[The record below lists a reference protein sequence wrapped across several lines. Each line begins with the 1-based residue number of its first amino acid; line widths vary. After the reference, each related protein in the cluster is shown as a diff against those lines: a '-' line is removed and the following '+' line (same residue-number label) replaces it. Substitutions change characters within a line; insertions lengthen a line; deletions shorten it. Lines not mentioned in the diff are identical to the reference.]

1 MTLDFIGRAFNH
13 HNVGMSTW
21 TKMLFSAIVLLAG
34 APLLSEQPAAD
45 AEGVRQEFVA
55 AMQRIRQH
63 QPDLPDSPA
72 LQSYAIHDYLVAAR
86 WRRDLNLR
94 PDEGLDAAIDA
105 FLHTHAGQP
114 VARALRRDWL
124 TSLAQRRRWDWFLPR
139 SVDVNDPVLICDR
152 LEARLTSNDTQG
164 LAAAALLRWMSPQK
178 PPAEC
183 AEVFA
188 WLRQQGFLTPALA
201 EGRTRAALSA
211 DTPRLAREF
220 AADVPLNR
228 RAALLQWSDLLDSP
242 RSALN
247 VLATHPSLPV
257 EAEALA
263 SGFDKLSR
271 TEPAFALDLLPRL
284 LARDGL
290 APPLQDRLKRSA
302 ALGAA
307 YDRDPRAMTAF
318 DELPAAAVD
327 SQVQEWR
334 VRAALWKGDYARAL
348 AWMEQMPPSLSATPR
363 WRYWHARAVAA
374 TMGDD
379 AAAALFAEIAGLRD
393 YYGYLAADRL
403 KQPYNLHV
411 RPSPPDPAAQTALG
425 NQAGM
430 IRAHELF
437 DCDMTDDAISEW
449 TAVLDGADTALKV
462 QAALLASRWGWYS
475 QAITT
480 LAQTAE
486 FDDVTL
492 RYPRPYLDAVSQA
505 GKLAQLPQDWI
516 LAVMRQESLFRKD
529 AVSRAD
535 ARGVMQLVPSTAS
548 AIARRWHLSP
558 PGRDGLFDPAIAVPL
573 GAAYLRELL
582 DRYGEQLAL
591 SLAAYNAG
599 PAAISRWLP
608 PRPMD
613 ADIWIENIPYNETRG
628 YVQHILEHIVAF
640 ASVRGAETPRLGILL
655 AQAQPATPSL

>member
-1 MTLDFIGRAFNH
+1 
-13 HNVGMSTW
+13 MSTCL
-21 TKMLFSAIVLLAG
+21 KMFFSLALLLAC
-34 APLLSEQPAAD
+34 APVLCEQPPAD
-45 AEGVRQEFVA
+45 ADAVRQEFVVA
-55 AMQRIRQH
+55 LQRVRQNL
-63 QPDLPDSPA
+63 PDVPDSPA

-86 WRRDLNLR
+86 WRRDLIQR
-94 PDEGLDAAIDA
+94 PDDSLDAAIDA
-105 FLHTHAGQP
+105 FLHAHVGQP
-114 VARALRRDWL
+114 VARALRREWL
-124 TSLAQRRRWDWFLPR
+124 ASLAQRRRWDWFLPR

-152 LEARLTSNDTQG
+152 LEARLSTNDTQG
-164 LAAAALLRWMSPQK
+164 LAAAALLRWMVPQK

-183 AEVFA
+183 ADVFA
-188 WLRQQGFLTPALA
+188 WLRQQGFLTASLA

-220 AADVPLNR
+220 AADVPLSR

-247 VLATHPSLPV
+247 VLATHPSLAV
-257 EAEALA
+257 EPEAMA

-290 APPLQDRLKRSA
+290 APMLQDQLKRSA

-318 DELPAAAVD
+318 AELPAAAVD

-334 VRAALWKGDYARAL
+334 VRAAVWKGEYAMAL
-348 AWMEQMPPSLSATPR
+348 EWIEQMPPSLSATPR

-379 AAAALFAEIAGLRD
+379 AAEPLFAEIAGLRD
-393 YYGYLAADRL
+393 FYGYLAADRL
-403 KQPYNLHV
+403 KQPYNLNV
-411 RPSPPDPAAQTALG
+411 RPSPLDAAAQTALSS
-425 NQAGM
+425 QPGM

-437 DCDMTDDAISEW
+437 DCDMTEDAISEW
-449 TAVLDGADTALKV
+449 TAIVDGADSALKV
-462 QAALLASRWGWYS
+462 QAAMLASRWGWYA

-480 LAQTAE
+480 LAQTGE

-492 RYPRPYLDAVSQA
+492 RYPRPYMDAVSQA

-558 PGRDGLFDPAIAVPL
+558 PGRDGLFDPAIAIPL

-582 DRYGEQLAL
+582 DRYGEQLAV

-599 PAAISRWLP
+599 PAAVGHWLP
-608 PRPMD
+608 PSPMD
-613 ADIWIENIPYNETRG
+613 ADVWIENIPYNETRG

-640 ASVRGAETPRLGILL
+640 ASVRSAETPRLDILL
-655 AQAQPATPSL
+655 SQVEPATPPL

>member
-1 MTLDFIGRAFNH
+1 
-13 HNVGMSTW
+13 MSTW
-21 TKMLFSAIVLLAG
+21 FKLLFGALVLLAG
-34 APLLSEQPAAD
+34 APVLSEQPAD
-45 AEGVRQEFVA
+45 AEAVRQEFVA

-72 LQSYAIHDYLVAAR
+72 LQSYAIHDYLLAAR
-86 WRRDLNLR
+86 WRRDLILR
-94 PDEGLDAAIDA
+94 ADEGLDPAIDE
-105 FLHTHAGQP
+105 FLHVHAGQP
-114 VARALRRDWL
+114 VSRALRRDWL

-139 SVDVNDPVLICDR
+139 SADVIDPVLICDR
-152 LEARLTSNDTQG
+152 LEARLSTNDTQG
-164 LAAAALLRWMSPQK
+164 LAAAALLRWMAPQK

-183 AEVFA
+183 ADVFA
-188 WLRQQGFLTPALA
+188 WLRKQGFLTAALA
-201 EGRTRAALSA
+201 EGRTRAALAA
-211 DTPRLAREF
+211 DTPRLARDF
-220 AADVPLNR
+220 AADVPLDR
-228 RAALLQWSDLLDSP
+228 RTALLQWSDLLDSP

-247 VLATHPSLPV
+247 VLATHSSLPV

-263 SGFDKLSR
+263 SGFDKLAR

-284 LARDGL
+284 LARDDL
-290 APPLQDRLKRSA
+290 APALQDRLKRSA

-327 SQVQEWR
+327 NQVQEWR
-334 VRAALWKGDYARAL
+334 ARAALWSGDYARAL
-348 AWMEQMPPSLSATPR
+348 TWMEQMPPSLSATPR
-363 WRYWHARAVAA
+363 WRYWRARAVSA
-374 TMGDD
+374 TKGDG
-379 AAAALFAEIAGLRD
+379 AAAPLFAEIAGLRD

-403 KQPYNLHV
+403 KQPYNMNV
-411 RPSPPDPAAQTALG
+411 RPSPPDAAAQTALSS
-425 NQAGM
+425 QAGM

-449 TAVLDGADTALKV
+449 TAVLDGADAALKV

-480 LAQTAE
+480 LAQTGE

-492 RYPRPYLDAVSQA
+492 RYPRPYLDAVGQA

-548 AIARRWHLSP
+548 AIARRWHLSS

-582 DRYGEQLAL
+582 DRYGEQLAM

-599 PAAISRWLP
+599 PAAVARWLP

-640 ASVRGAETPRLGILL
+640 ASVRGAETPRLDILL
-655 AQAQPATPSL
+655 SQAEPATPPL